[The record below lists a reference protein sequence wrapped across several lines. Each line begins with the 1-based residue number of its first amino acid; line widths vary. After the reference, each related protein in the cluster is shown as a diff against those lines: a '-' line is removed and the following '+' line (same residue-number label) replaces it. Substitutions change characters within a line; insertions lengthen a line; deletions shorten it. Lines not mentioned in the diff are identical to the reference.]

1 MKKKEVIEI
10 LEYKIVLEKER
21 EFPNEETIKALSES
35 IHLINLIDDFK
46 DEEVTKDN
54 VVCLNCGES
63 LKECACNCKHCDTCD
78 ECTCCNSEEDF
89 LLAEDEIN
97 DIISDVFT
105 GLLRNI
111 VSEE

>member
-35 IHLINLIDDFK
+35 IHLINLIDEFK
-46 DEEVTKDN
+46 DEETINDN
-54 VVCLNCGES
+54 VICLNCRES
-63 LKECACNCKHCDTCD
+63 LKECVCDCKHCDTCD

-89 LLAEDEIN
+89 LLTQDEID
-97 DIISDVFT
+97 DIISDVFA